1 MAAEQFQPLD
11 AVRANS
17 ATEDS
22 SPLQSEYLIL
32 ASAKASGGK
41 AESGKGTAR
50 ESQAESEAKAAAE
63 AKIISSK
70 LEGRETDLEEFLS
83 GWEKKLDKH
92 ARDEAEK
99 YFKTLKPL
107 EQLAILDYA
116 KATRE
121 NPKKPDEGWLGYADR
136 LKKEGVPNVD
146 IAMKTMGK
154 MASSIVFF
162 TTRYSTE
169 QKMKFTQ

>member
-1 MAAEQFQPLD
+1 MAAEQFRAED
-11 AVRANS
+11 SFRANNAVED
-17 ATEDS
+17 ATATS
-22 SPLQSEYLIL
+22 FQSEYLIL
-32 ASAKASGGK
+32 ASTKAPGAKPDA
-41 AESGKGTAR
+41 GKGGAKETEA
-50 ESQAESEAKAAAE
+50 EAKVAAE
-63 AKIISSK
+63 AKMIASK
-70 LEGRETDLEEFLS
+70 LEGREPDLEEFLS

-99 YFKTLKPL
+99 YFKTLKPI

-121 NPKKPDEGWLGYADR
+121 NPKKPEEGWLGYADR

-146 IAMKTMGK
+146 VAMKTMGR

-162 TTRYSTE
+162 TTRYSSE
-169 QKMKFTQ
+169 QKLNFTK